1 VESRAGKPL
10 KEAEYMRIRRR
21 YAVIFALAA
30 AGALAVTGIALAA
43 TTSTFSFKFSPSTA
57 PKTTFKAGGLFTDLE
72 THYTNPGNNVPGGA
86 VERTQIFLDKNF
98 KVNPNAAAKCASS
111 KLSGKTMKQAMAACS
126 SALVGTGTAT
136 ATANGLFEI
145 HGCVLLFN
153 GPLKNNHPTLNVFT
167 RVQASNP
174 SNITCT
180 NPANN
185 SQGNATILLT
195 GELKPATS
203 PYGKVLDV
211 NHITQA
217 ASFPLEVFK
226 TTIKKGNYISAR
238 CAAADHL
245 WRMKTT
251 WTYNNGK
258 SATVSKTQPCTV
270 G

>member
-1 VESRAGKPL
+1 
-10 KEAEYMRIRRR
+10 MRIRRR
-21 YAVIFALAA
+21 SAVIFALAA
-30 AGALAVTGIALAA
+30 AGALTVAGIAFAA
-43 TTSTFSFKFSPSTA
+43 PTSTFSFKFSPSTA
-57 PKTTFKAGGLFTDLE
+57 PKTTFKAGSLFTDLE
-72 THYTNPGNNVPGGA
+72 THYTNPGNNNPGGA
-86 VERTQIFLDKNF
+86 VERTQIYLDKNF
-98 KVNPNAAAKCASS
+98 KINTNAAAKCASS
-111 KLSGKTMKQAMAACS
+111 KLAGKTMKQAMAACG

-153 GPLKNNHPTLNVFT
+153 GKPTSTGLPTLNVFT
-167 RVQASNP
+167 RVQAANPSTISCTNP
-174 SNITCT
+174 SN
-180 NPANN
+180 NN
-185 SQGNATILLT
+185 QGNATVLLT
-195 GELKPATS
+195 GVLRSATS

-251 WTYNNGK
+251 WTYNDNTK
-258 SATVSKTQPCTV
+258 KTVSKTQQCTV